1 MNDARLALR
10 RVLRSLRRRIRC
22 DHNRRNRGFLVP
34 ASTRAIRTHVRI
46 SDAAARRICSAHRP
60 ARYPRISRRQA

>member
-34 ASTRAIRTHVRI
+34 ASTRATRAHVRV
-46 SDAAARRICSAHRP
+46 SDAAARRVCAAQRL
-60 ARYPRISRRQA
+60 ARYPRMSRRHA